1 MIWKERGVKMK
12 KIQKPR
18 KNRKTGAVIVIL
30 LGLLCAVSTVRSCGT
45 KRAAIQGKVDDVVYV
60 GQGSYDPANDGKIVI
75 VCGELKVLEPA
86 YDDELGLTIY
96 APRAMRS
103 AKKMK
108 LKKWNLPATEE
119 NMEWNS
125 DLGVGGMEIFQGAAD
140 VGDYH
145 LSEEFIEQLMLGR
158 EYEFDEE
165 TLSEAGLA
173 ILTDRKYRGEKFI
186 GTQRMGREI
195 FEEGDRR
202 YQYSVPYQ
210 SDGDMVTV
218 IGIQEQGTLTYVKGA
233 TPNMLSG
240 ELDKKTALQ
249 KSGMSSGGVSIFRV
263 VLTILL
269 LSTGIRM
276 LLKKRDQKKM
286 EVAYEKGKK
295 GWLLLMAFTT
305 WAALIA
311 GCGKWTGNKQDKV
324 PEVTM
329 AGSDT
334 ENMENPENSQST
346 PLPDIKELT
355 YYVHGTMMEPIRS
368 VSLIRHG
375 EKALVRIEPWDGE
388 EEELFDYPVDAETL
402 DQARRVLET
411 YDVASWAGFRGSN
424 PNVLDGYSM
433 SFQVKFVDGSRIEA
447 FGENKFP
454 KNYHDVF
461 SELDDLTVE
470 AKDAFYEEQSFLGKT
485 GSRSYEVTANSQ

>member
-12 KIQKPR
+12 KTQKPR
-18 KNRKTGAVIVIL
+18 KNKKTGAVIVIL

-45 KRAAIQGKVDDVVYV
+45 KRVDIQGKVDDVVYV

-125 DLGVGGMEIFQGAAD
+125 DLGVGGMETFQGAAD
-140 VGDYH
+140 VGAYH
-145 LSEEFIEQLMLGR
+145 LSEEFIEQLMTGR

-173 ILTDRKYRGEKFI
+173 ILTDRKYSGEKFI
-186 GTQRMGREI
+186 GTQRMGRGV

-202 YQYSVPYQ
+202 YYYSVPFQ

-240 ELDKKTALQ
+240 ELDKKTALK

-276 LLKKRDQKKM
+276 LLKNRDQK
-286 EVAYEKGKK
+286 E
-295 GWLLLMAFTT
+295 
-305 WAALIA
+305 
-311 GCGKWTGNKQDKV
+311 
-324 PEVTM
+324 
-329 AGSDT
+329 
-334 ENMENPENSQST
+334 
-346 PLPDIKELT
+346 
-355 YYVHGTMMEPIRS
+355 
-368 VSLIRHG
+368 
-375 EKALVRIEPWDGE
+375 
-388 EEELFDYPVDAETL
+388 
-402 DQARRVLET
+402 
-411 YDVASWAGFRGSN
+411 
-424 PNVLDGYSM
+424 
-433 SFQVKFVDGSRIEA
+433 DGS
-447 FGENKFP
+447 G
-454 KNYHDVF
+454 
-461 SELDDLTVE
+461 L
-470 AKDAFYEEQSFLGKT
+470 
-485 GSRSYEVTANSQ
+485 

>member
-12 KIQKPR
+12 KTQKPR

-75 VCGELKVLEPA
+75 VCGELKVLKPA

-125 DLGVGGMEIFQGAAD
+125 DLGGLGTFLGEAD
-140 VGDYH
+140 VGTYH
-145 LSEEFIEQLMLGR
+145 LSDEFLDNLMLGR

-165 TLSEAGLA
+165 TLEKAGLT

-186 GTQRMGREI
+186 GTQRMGREV

-202 YQYSVPYQ
+202 YYYSVPFQ

-218 IGIQEQGTLTYVKGA
+218 IGIQEQGTLTYEKGA

-240 ELDKKTALQ
+240 ELDKKTALK

-269 LSTGIRM
+269 MSTGIRM
-276 LLKKRDQKKM
+276 LLKKRDQK
-286 EVAYEKGKK
+286 E
-295 GWLLLMAFTT
+295 
-305 WAALIA
+305 
-311 GCGKWTGNKQDKV
+311 
-324 PEVTM
+324 
-329 AGSDT
+329 
-334 ENMENPENSQST
+334 
-346 PLPDIKELT
+346 
-355 YYVHGTMMEPIRS
+355 
-368 VSLIRHG
+368 
-375 EKALVRIEPWDGE
+375 
-388 EEELFDYPVDAETL
+388 
-402 DQARRVLET
+402 
-411 YDVASWAGFRGSN
+411 
-424 PNVLDGYSM
+424 
-433 SFQVKFVDGSRIEA
+433 DGS
-447 FGENKFP
+447 G
-454 KNYHDVF
+454 
-461 SELDDLTVE
+461 L
-470 AKDAFYEEQSFLGKT
+470 
-485 GSRSYEVTANSQ
+485 

>member
-12 KIQKPR
+12 KNQKPR

-75 VCGELKVLEPA
+75 VCGELKVLKPA

-125 DLGVGGMEIFQGAAD
+125 DLGGLGTFLGEAD
-140 VGDYH
+140 VGTYH
-145 LSEEFIEQLMLGR
+145 LSDEFLDNLMLGR

-165 TLSEAGLA
+165 TLEKAGLT

-186 GTQRMGREI
+186 GTQRMGREV

-202 YQYSVPYQ
+202 YQYSVPHQ

-240 ELDKKTALQ
+240 ELDKKTALK

-269 LSTGIRM
+269 MSTGIRM
-276 LLKKRDQKKM
+276 LLKKRDQK
-286 EVAYEKGKK
+286 E
-295 GWLLLMAFTT
+295 
-305 WAALIA
+305 
-311 GCGKWTGNKQDKV
+311 
-324 PEVTM
+324 
-329 AGSDT
+329 
-334 ENMENPENSQST
+334 
-346 PLPDIKELT
+346 
-355 YYVHGTMMEPIRS
+355 
-368 VSLIRHG
+368 
-375 EKALVRIEPWDGE
+375 
-388 EEELFDYPVDAETL
+388 
-402 DQARRVLET
+402 
-411 YDVASWAGFRGSN
+411 
-424 PNVLDGYSM
+424 
-433 SFQVKFVDGSRIEA
+433 DGS
-447 FGENKFP
+447 G
-454 KNYHDVF
+454 
-461 SELDDLTVE
+461 L
-470 AKDAFYEEQSFLGKT
+470 
-485 GSRSYEVTANSQ
+485 

>member
-12 KIQKPR
+12 KTQKPR

-60 GQGSYDPANDGKIVI
+60 GQGSYDPANDGRIVI
-75 VCGELKVLEPA
+75 VCGELKVLKPA

-125 DLGVGGMEIFQGAAD
+125 DLGGLGTFLGEAD
-140 VGDYH
+140 VGTYH
-145 LSEEFIEQLMLGR
+145 LSDEFLDNLMLGR

-165 TLSEAGLA
+165 TLEKAGLT
-173 ILTDRKYRGEKFI
+173 ILTDRKHRGEKFI
-186 GTQRMGREI
+186 GTQRMGREV

-202 YQYSVPYQ
+202 YQYSVPHQ

-218 IGIQEQGTLTYVKGA
+218 IGIQEQGALTYVKGA

-240 ELDKKTALQ
+240 ELDKKTALK

-276 LLKKRDQKKM
+276 LLKKHDQK
-286 EVAYEKGKK
+286 E
-295 GWLLLMAFTT
+295 
-305 WAALIA
+305 
-311 GCGKWTGNKQDKV
+311 
-324 PEVTM
+324 
-329 AGSDT
+329 
-334 ENMENPENSQST
+334 
-346 PLPDIKELT
+346 
-355 YYVHGTMMEPIRS
+355 
-368 VSLIRHG
+368 
-375 EKALVRIEPWDGE
+375 
-388 EEELFDYPVDAETL
+388 
-402 DQARRVLET
+402 
-411 YDVASWAGFRGSN
+411 
-424 PNVLDGYSM
+424 
-433 SFQVKFVDGSRIEA
+433 DGS
-447 FGENKFP
+447 G
-454 KNYHDVF
+454 
-461 SELDDLTVE
+461 L
-470 AKDAFYEEQSFLGKT
+470 
-485 GSRSYEVTANSQ
+485 

>member
-12 KIQKPR
+12 KTQKPR

-75 VCGELKVLEPA
+75 VCGELKVLKPA

-108 LKKWNLPATEE
+108 LKKWNLLATEE

-125 DLGVGGMEIFQGAAD
+125 DLGGLGTFLGEAD
-140 VGDYH
+140 VGTYH
-145 LSEEFIEQLMLGR
+145 LSDEFLDNLMLGR

-165 TLSEAGLA
+165 TLEKAGLT

-186 GTQRMGREI
+186 GTQRMGREV

-202 YQYSVPYQ
+202 YYYSVPFQ

-218 IGIQEQGTLTYVKGA
+218 IGIQEQGTLTYEKGA

-240 ELDKKTALQ
+240 ELDKKTALK

-269 LSTGIRM
+269 MSTGIRM
-276 LLKKRDQKKM
+276 LLKKRDQK
-286 EVAYEKGKK
+286 E
-295 GWLLLMAFTT
+295 
-305 WAALIA
+305 
-311 GCGKWTGNKQDKV
+311 
-324 PEVTM
+324 
-329 AGSDT
+329 
-334 ENMENPENSQST
+334 
-346 PLPDIKELT
+346 
-355 YYVHGTMMEPIRS
+355 
-368 VSLIRHG
+368 
-375 EKALVRIEPWDGE
+375 
-388 EEELFDYPVDAETL
+388 
-402 DQARRVLET
+402 
-411 YDVASWAGFRGSN
+411 
-424 PNVLDGYSM
+424 
-433 SFQVKFVDGSRIEA
+433 DGS
-447 FGENKFP
+447 G
-454 KNYHDVF
+454 
-461 SELDDLTVE
+461 L
-470 AKDAFYEEQSFLGKT
+470 
-485 GSRSYEVTANSQ
+485 

>member
-12 KIQKPR
+12 KTQKPR
-18 KNRKTGAVIVIL
+18 KNKKTGAVIVIL

-60 GQGSYDPANDGKIVI
+60 GQGSYDPANDGKVVI

-103 AKKMK
+103 AKKLK
-108 LKKWNLPATEE
+108 LKEWNGSMTES

-125 DLGVGGMEIFQGAAD
+125 DLGVGGMETFQGAAD
-140 VGDYH
+140 VGAYH
-145 LSEEFIEQLMLGR
+145 LSEEFIEQLMTGR

-173 ILTDRKYRGEKFI
+173 ILTDRKYSGEKFI
-186 GTQRMGREI
+186 GTQRMGRGV

-202 YQYSVPYQ
+202 YYYSVPFQ

-240 ELDKKTALQ
+240 ELDKKTALK

-276 LLKKRDQKKM
+276 LLKKRDQK
-286 EVAYEKGKK
+286 E
-295 GWLLLMAFTT
+295 
-305 WAALIA
+305 
-311 GCGKWTGNKQDKV
+311 
-324 PEVTM
+324 
-329 AGSDT
+329 
-334 ENMENPENSQST
+334 
-346 PLPDIKELT
+346 
-355 YYVHGTMMEPIRS
+355 
-368 VSLIRHG
+368 
-375 EKALVRIEPWDGE
+375 
-388 EEELFDYPVDAETL
+388 
-402 DQARRVLET
+402 
-411 YDVASWAGFRGSN
+411 
-424 PNVLDGYSM
+424 
-433 SFQVKFVDGSRIEA
+433 DGS
-447 FGENKFP
+447 G
-454 KNYHDVF
+454 
-461 SELDDLTVE
+461 L
-470 AKDAFYEEQSFLGKT
+470 
-485 GSRSYEVTANSQ
+485 

>member
-1 MIWKERGVKMK
+1 MIWKERGGRMK
-12 KIQKPR
+12 KTQKPR
-18 KNRKTGAVIVIL
+18 KNKKTGAVIVIL
-30 LGLLCAVSTVRSCGT
+30 LGLLCAVSTVKSCGT

-60 GQGSYDPANDGKIVI
+60 GQGSYDPANDGKVVI

-103 AKKMK
+103 AKKLK
-108 LKKWNLPATEE
+108 LKEWNAPMTEE

-125 DLGVGGMEIFQGAAD
+125 DLGGQGIFLGEAD
-140 VGDYH
+140 VGTYH
-145 LSEEFIEQLMLGR
+145 LSDEFLDNLMLRR

-165 TLSEAGLA
+165 TLSEAGLT

-186 GTQRMGREI
+186 GTLRMGREV

-240 ELDKKTALQ
+240 ELDKKTALK

-276 LLKKRDQKKM
+276 LLKKRDQK
-286 EVAYEKGKK
+286 E
-295 GWLLLMAFTT
+295 
-305 WAALIA
+305 
-311 GCGKWTGNKQDKV
+311 
-324 PEVTM
+324 
-329 AGSDT
+329 
-334 ENMENPENSQST
+334 
-346 PLPDIKELT
+346 
-355 YYVHGTMMEPIRS
+355 
-368 VSLIRHG
+368 
-375 EKALVRIEPWDGE
+375 
-388 EEELFDYPVDAETL
+388 
-402 DQARRVLET
+402 
-411 YDVASWAGFRGSN
+411 
-424 PNVLDGYSM
+424 
-433 SFQVKFVDGSRIEA
+433 DGS
-447 FGENKFP
+447 G
-454 KNYHDVF
+454 
-461 SELDDLTVE
+461 L
-470 AKDAFYEEQSFLGKT
+470 
-485 GSRSYEVTANSQ
+485 

>member
-12 KIQKPR
+12 KTQKPR

-45 KRAAIQGKVDDVVYV
+45 KRVAIQGKVDDVVYV

-125 DLGVGGMEIFQGAAD
+125 DLGVGGMEIFQGASD
-140 VGDYH
+140 VGAYH
-145 LSEEFIEQLMLGR
+145 LSEEFIEQLMTGR

-173 ILTDRKYRGEKFI
+173 ILTDRKYSGEKFI
-186 GTQRMGREI
+186 GTQRMGRGV

-202 YQYSVPYQ
+202 YYYSVPFQ

-240 ELDKKTALQ
+240 ELDKKTALK

-276 LLKKRDQKKM
+276 LLKKRDQK
-286 EVAYEKGKK
+286 E
-295 GWLLLMAFTT
+295 
-305 WAALIA
+305 
-311 GCGKWTGNKQDKV
+311 
-324 PEVTM
+324 
-329 AGSDT
+329 
-334 ENMENPENSQST
+334 
-346 PLPDIKELT
+346 
-355 YYVHGTMMEPIRS
+355 
-368 VSLIRHG
+368 
-375 EKALVRIEPWDGE
+375 
-388 EEELFDYPVDAETL
+388 
-402 DQARRVLET
+402 
-411 YDVASWAGFRGSN
+411 
-424 PNVLDGYSM
+424 
-433 SFQVKFVDGSRIEA
+433 DGS
-447 FGENKFP
+447 G
-454 KNYHDVF
+454 
-461 SELDDLTVE
+461 L
-470 AKDAFYEEQSFLGKT
+470 
-485 GSRSYEVTANSQ
+485 

>member
-1 MIWKERGVKMK
+1 MK
-12 KIQKPR
+12 KTQKPR
-18 KNRKTGAVIVIL
+18 KNKKTGAVIVIL
-30 LGLLCAVSTVRSCGT
+30 LGLLCAVSTVKSCGT

-125 DLGVGGMEIFQGAAD
+125 DLGVGALEIFLGEAD
-140 VGDYH
+140 VGNYH
-145 LSEEFIEQLMLGR
+145 LSDEFLDNLMLGR

-165 TLSEAGLA
+165 TLEEAGLT

-186 GTQRMGREI
+186 GTQRMGRGV

-202 YQYSVPYQ
+202 YQYSVPDQ

-240 ELDKKTALQ
+240 ELDKKTALK

-276 LLKKRDQKKM
+276 LLKKRAQK
-286 EVAYEKGKK
+286 E
-295 GWLLLMAFTT
+295 
-305 WAALIA
+305 
-311 GCGKWTGNKQDKV
+311 N
-324 PEVTM
+324 
-329 AGSDT
+329 GSG
-334 ENMENPENSQST
+334 
-346 PLPDIKELT
+346 L
-355 YYVHGTMMEPIRS
+355 
-368 VSLIRHG
+368 
-375 EKALVRIEPWDGE
+375 
-388 EEELFDYPVDAETL
+388 
-402 DQARRVLET
+402 
-411 YDVASWAGFRGSN
+411 
-424 PNVLDGYSM
+424 
-433 SFQVKFVDGSRIEA
+433 
-447 FGENKFP
+447 
-454 KNYHDVF
+454 
-461 SELDDLTVE
+461 
-470 AKDAFYEEQSFLGKT
+470 
-485 GSRSYEVTANSQ
+485 

>member
-1 MIWKERGVKMK
+1 MILKERGVKMK
-12 KIQKPR
+12 KTQKPR

-45 KRAAIQGKVDDVVYV
+45 KRVAIQGKVDDVVYV

-103 AKKMK
+103 AKNMK
-108 LKKWNLPATEE
+108 LKKWNPPATEE

-125 DLGVGGMEIFQGAAD
+125 NLGVGGMEIFQGAAD

-195 FEEGDRR
+195 FEEGDWR

-240 ELDKKTALQ
+240 ELDKKTALK

-269 LSTGIRM
+269 LSIGIRM
-276 LLKKRDQKKM
+276 LLKKRDQK
-286 EVAYEKGKK
+286 E
-295 GWLLLMAFTT
+295 
-305 WAALIA
+305 
-311 GCGKWTGNKQDKV
+311 
-324 PEVTM
+324 
-329 AGSDT
+329 
-334 ENMENPENSQST
+334 
-346 PLPDIKELT
+346 
-355 YYVHGTMMEPIRS
+355 
-368 VSLIRHG
+368 
-375 EKALVRIEPWDGE
+375 
-388 EEELFDYPVDAETL
+388 
-402 DQARRVLET
+402 
-411 YDVASWAGFRGSN
+411 
-424 PNVLDGYSM
+424 
-433 SFQVKFVDGSRIEA
+433 DGS
-447 FGENKFP
+447 G
-454 KNYHDVF
+454 
-461 SELDDLTVE
+461 L
-470 AKDAFYEEQSFLGKT
+470 
-485 GSRSYEVTANSQ
+485 

>member
-1 MIWKERGVKMK
+1 MK
-12 KIQKPR
+12 KTQKPR
-18 KNRKTGAVIVIL
+18 KNKKTGAVIVIL

-45 KRAAIQGKVDDVVYV
+45 KRATIQGKVDDVVYV

-103 AKKMK
+103 AKIMK

-125 DLGVGGMEIFQGAAD
+125 DLGVGGMEIFQGTAD
-140 VGDYH
+140 VGAYH

-186 GTQRMGREI
+186 GTQRMGRGV

-202 YQYSVPYQ
+202 YYYSVPFQ

-240 ELDKKTALQ
+240 ELDKKTALK

-276 LLKKRDQKKM
+276 LLKKRDQK
-286 EVAYEKGKK
+286 E
-295 GWLLLMAFTT
+295 
-305 WAALIA
+305 
-311 GCGKWTGNKQDKV
+311 
-324 PEVTM
+324 
-329 AGSDT
+329 
-334 ENMENPENSQST
+334 
-346 PLPDIKELT
+346 
-355 YYVHGTMMEPIRS
+355 
-368 VSLIRHG
+368 
-375 EKALVRIEPWDGE
+375 
-388 EEELFDYPVDAETL
+388 
-402 DQARRVLET
+402 
-411 YDVASWAGFRGSN
+411 
-424 PNVLDGYSM
+424 
-433 SFQVKFVDGSRIEA
+433 DGS
-447 FGENKFP
+447 G
-454 KNYHDVF
+454 
-461 SELDDLTVE
+461 L
-470 AKDAFYEEQSFLGKT
+470 
-485 GSRSYEVTANSQ
+485 

>member
-12 KIQKPR
+12 KTQKPR
-18 KNRKTGAVIVIL
+18 KNKKTGAVIVIL

-103 AKKMK
+103 AKKLK
-108 LKKWNLPATEE
+108 LKEWNGSMTES
-119 NMEWNS
+119 NMEWNP
-125 DLGVGGMEIFQGAAD
+125 DLGVGGMETFQGAAD
-140 VGDYH
+140 VGAYH
-145 LSEEFIEQLMLGR
+145 LSEEFIEQLMTGR

-173 ILTDRKYRGEKFI
+173 ILTDRKYSGEKFI
-186 GTQRMGREI
+186 GTQRMGRGV

-202 YQYSVPYQ
+202 YYYSVPFQ

-218 IGIQEQGTLTYVKGA
+218 IGILEQGTLTYVKGA

-240 ELDKKTALQ
+240 ELDKKTALK

-276 LLKKRDQKKM
+276 LLKNRDQK
-286 EVAYEKGKK
+286 E
-295 GWLLLMAFTT
+295 
-305 WAALIA
+305 
-311 GCGKWTGNKQDKV
+311 
-324 PEVTM
+324 
-329 AGSDT
+329 
-334 ENMENPENSQST
+334 
-346 PLPDIKELT
+346 
-355 YYVHGTMMEPIRS
+355 
-368 VSLIRHG
+368 
-375 EKALVRIEPWDGE
+375 
-388 EEELFDYPVDAETL
+388 
-402 DQARRVLET
+402 
-411 YDVASWAGFRGSN
+411 
-424 PNVLDGYSM
+424 
-433 SFQVKFVDGSRIEA
+433 DGS
-447 FGENKFP
+447 G
-454 KNYHDVF
+454 
-461 SELDDLTVE
+461 L
-470 AKDAFYEEQSFLGKT
+470 
-485 GSRSYEVTANSQ
+485 

>member
-12 KIQKPR
+12 KTQKPR
-18 KNRKTGAVIVIL
+18 KNKKTGAVIVIL

-103 AKKMK
+103 AKKLK
-108 LKKWNLPATEE
+108 LKEWNGSMTES
-119 NMEWNS
+119 NMEWNP
-125 DLGVGGMEIFQGAAD
+125 DLGVGGMETFQGAAD
-140 VGDYH
+140 VGAYH
-145 LSEEFIEQLMLGR
+145 LSEEFIEQLMTGR

-173 ILTDRKYRGEKFI
+173 ILTDRKYSGEKFI
-186 GTQRMGREI
+186 GTQRMGRGV

-202 YQYSVPYQ
+202 YYYSVPFQ

-240 ELDKKTALQ
+240 ELDKKTALK

-276 LLKKRDQKKM
+276 LLKNRDQK
-286 EVAYEKGKK
+286 E
-295 GWLLLMAFTT
+295 
-305 WAALIA
+305 
-311 GCGKWTGNKQDKV
+311 
-324 PEVTM
+324 
-329 AGSDT
+329 
-334 ENMENPENSQST
+334 
-346 PLPDIKELT
+346 
-355 YYVHGTMMEPIRS
+355 
-368 VSLIRHG
+368 
-375 EKALVRIEPWDGE
+375 
-388 EEELFDYPVDAETL
+388 
-402 DQARRVLET
+402 
-411 YDVASWAGFRGSN
+411 
-424 PNVLDGYSM
+424 
-433 SFQVKFVDGSRIEA
+433 DGS
-447 FGENKFP
+447 G
-454 KNYHDVF
+454 
-461 SELDDLTVE
+461 L
-470 AKDAFYEEQSFLGKT
+470 
-485 GSRSYEVTANSQ
+485 

>member
-1 MIWKERGVKMK
+1 MK
-12 KIQKPR
+12 KTQKPG
-18 KNRKTGAVIVIL
+18 KKKKTGAVIVIL

-45 KRAAIQGKVDDVVYV
+45 KRADIQGKVDDVVYV

-103 AKKMK
+103 AKKLK
-108 LKKWNLPATEE
+108 LKEWNGSMTES

-125 DLGVGGMEIFQGAAD
+125 DMGGMGIFQGKAD
-140 VGDYH
+140 VGAYH

-186 GTQRMGREI
+186 GTQRMGRGV

-263 VLTILL
+263 VLTVLL

-276 LLKKRDQKKM
+276 LLKKRDQK
-286 EVAYEKGKK
+286 E
-295 GWLLLMAFTT
+295 
-305 WAALIA
+305 
-311 GCGKWTGNKQDKV
+311 
-324 PEVTM
+324 
-329 AGSDT
+329 
-334 ENMENPENSQST
+334 
-346 PLPDIKELT
+346 
-355 YYVHGTMMEPIRS
+355 
-368 VSLIRHG
+368 
-375 EKALVRIEPWDGE
+375 
-388 EEELFDYPVDAETL
+388 
-402 DQARRVLET
+402 
-411 YDVASWAGFRGSN
+411 
-424 PNVLDGYSM
+424 
-433 SFQVKFVDGSRIEA
+433 DGS
-447 FGENKFP
+447 G
-454 KNYHDVF
+454 
-461 SELDDLTVE
+461 L
-470 AKDAFYEEQSFLGKT
+470 
-485 GSRSYEVTANSQ
+485 

>member
-12 KIQKPR
+12 KTQKPR
-18 KNRKTGAVIVIL
+18 KNRKTGAVIMIL

-75 VCGELKVLEPA
+75 VCGELKVLKPA

-125 DLGVGGMEIFQGAAD
+125 DLGGLGTFLGEAD
-140 VGDYH
+140 VGTYH
-145 LSEEFIEQLMLGR
+145 LSDEFLDNLMLGR

-165 TLSEAGLA
+165 TLEKAGLT
-173 ILTDRKYRGEKFI
+173 ILTDRKHRGEKFI
-186 GTQRMGREI
+186 GTQRMGREV

-202 YQYSVPYQ
+202 YQYSVPHQ

-218 IGIQEQGTLTYVKGA
+218 IGIQEQGALTYVKGA

-240 ELDKKTALQ
+240 ELDKKTALK

-269 LSTGIRM
+269 MSTGIRM
-276 LLKKRDQKKM
+276 LLKKRDQK
-286 EVAYEKGKK
+286 E
-295 GWLLLMAFTT
+295 
-305 WAALIA
+305 
-311 GCGKWTGNKQDKV
+311 
-324 PEVTM
+324 
-329 AGSDT
+329 
-334 ENMENPENSQST
+334 
-346 PLPDIKELT
+346 
-355 YYVHGTMMEPIRS
+355 
-368 VSLIRHG
+368 
-375 EKALVRIEPWDGE
+375 
-388 EEELFDYPVDAETL
+388 
-402 DQARRVLET
+402 
-411 YDVASWAGFRGSN
+411 
-424 PNVLDGYSM
+424 
-433 SFQVKFVDGSRIEA
+433 DGS
-447 FGENKFP
+447 G
-454 KNYHDVF
+454 
-461 SELDDLTVE
+461 L
-470 AKDAFYEEQSFLGKT
+470 
-485 GSRSYEVTANSQ
+485 

>member
-1 MIWKERGVKMK
+1 MLWKERGVKMK
-12 KIQKPR
+12 KTQKPR
-18 KNRKTGAVIVIL
+18 KNKKTGAVIVIL
-30 LGLLCAVSTVRSCGT
+30 LGLLCAVSTVKSCGT

-86 YDDELGLTIY
+86 YDDELGLTLY

-125 DLGVGGMEIFQGAAD
+125 DLGVGALEVFLGEAD
-140 VGDYH
+140 VGTYH
-145 LSEEFIEQLMLGR
+145 LSDEFLDNLMLGR

-165 TLSEAGLA
+165 TLEEAGLT

-186 GTQRMGREI
+186 GTQRMGRGV

-202 YQYSVPYQ
+202 YQYSVPDQ

-218 IGIQEQGTLTYVKGA
+218 IGIQDQGTLTYVKGA

-240 ELDKKTALQ
+240 ELDKKTALK

-276 LLKKRDQKKM
+276 LLKKRAQK
-286 EVAYEKGKK
+286 E
-295 GWLLLMAFTT
+295 
-305 WAALIA
+305 
-311 GCGKWTGNKQDKV
+311 N
-324 PEVTM
+324 
-329 AGSDT
+329 GSG
-334 ENMENPENSQST
+334 
-346 PLPDIKELT
+346 L
-355 YYVHGTMMEPIRS
+355 
-368 VSLIRHG
+368 
-375 EKALVRIEPWDGE
+375 
-388 EEELFDYPVDAETL
+388 
-402 DQARRVLET
+402 
-411 YDVASWAGFRGSN
+411 
-424 PNVLDGYSM
+424 
-433 SFQVKFVDGSRIEA
+433 
-447 FGENKFP
+447 
-454 KNYHDVF
+454 
-461 SELDDLTVE
+461 
-470 AKDAFYEEQSFLGKT
+470 
-485 GSRSYEVTANSQ
+485 